1 MDFSKIENSMIRIA
15 HLFTKHKGRDILSQ
29 EDRKEEKMSQQD
41 KRRREPRETYEL
53 KTEYESADNAELPRR
68 TYEFES
74 I

>member
-15 HLFTKHKGRDILSQ
+15 HLFTKHKEHDILSQ
-29 EDRKEEKMSQQD
+29 KDRKEGKMSQQD
-41 KRRREPRETYEL
+41 KRRREPRETHEL

>member
-1 MDFSKIENSMIRIA
+1 MDFSEIENSINRIP
-15 HLFTKHKGRDILSQ
+15 HLFTKHKERDILSQ
-29 EDRKEEKMSQQD
+29 EDRKEGKMSQQD
-41 KRRREPRETYEL
+41 KRRREPRGAYEL

>member
-15 HLFTKHKGRDILSQ
+15 HLFTKHKEHDILSQ
-29 EDRKEEKMSQQD
+29 EDRKDGKMSQKD
-41 KRRREPRETYEL
+41 KRRREPRGAYEL

>member
-1 MDFSKIENSMIRIA
+1 MIRIA
-15 HLFTKHKGRDILSQ
+15 HLFTKHKEHDILSQ
-29 EDRKEEKMSQQD
+29 EDRKDGKMSQKD
-41 KRRREPRETYEL
+41 KRRREPRGAYEL